1 MEQNSDRMGFALVA
15 LVVVALVLAVMNTVF
30 KQTVKGFFDNFKTWM
45 DGTFKTITASNTKGA
60 EVIDVLRVVIG
71 K

>member
-30 KQTVKGFFDNFKTWM
+30 KQTVKGFFDQFQSWM
-45 DGTFKTITASNTKGA
+45 TTTFKTITTSNEKGA
-60 EVIDVLRVVIG
+60 LVIDGLRAVIG